1 MNIGKFNR
9 LTVLRFTSVGAYLG
23 DKEDNDVL
31 LPTKYIPNDLKEEDE
46 IDVFIYRDSEDRVV
60 ATNEKPLIELK
71 GFAYLKVKDVSMF
84 GAFADWGLEKDLLI
98 PFKEQNLKLEAGYYY
113 LTSLQLDEATD
124 RVYGSTKTNRYI
136 LPCEETF
143 EKDIEVDLLVCE
155 ETDLGNKVIVN
166 NKYSGLIYY
175 NDISR
180 PLRRG
185 DSEKGFVFNVREDGK
200 LDIRLDKEGML
211 KISESAEKLLSIL
224 TAKKRLDVHD
234 KSHPDDIRD
243 AVGMSKKTFK
253 SAVGTLYKRR
263 LITLDGAGIALVEK
277 S

>member
-1 MNIGKFNR
+1 MKIGQINH

-23 DKEDNDVL
+23 DEEDNDVL
-31 LPTKYIPNDLKEEDE
+31 LPTKYLTEGLKEEDE

-60 ATNEKPLIELK
+60 ATTETPLIEMK
-71 GFAYLKVKDVSMF
+71 GFAYLKVSDVSMF
-84 GAFADWGLEKDLLI
+84 GAFADWGLEKELLI
-98 PFKEQNLKLEAGYYY
+98 PFKEQNLKLEAGFYY
-113 LTSLQLDEATD
+113 LTSLQLDDATD

-136 LPCEETF
+136 LPCEEVF
-143 EKDIEVDLLVCE
+143 EKDQEVDLLICE

-180 PLRRG
+180 PIRRG
-185 DSEKGFVFNVREDGK
+185 DMEKGFVFNVREDGK
-200 LDIRLDKEGML
+200 MDIRLDKEGIL
-211 KISESAEKLLSIL
+211 KISESAEKLLGIL
-224 TAKKRLDVHD
+224 KTKKRLDIHD

-253 SAVGTLYKRR
+253 SAVGTLYKQR
-263 LITLDGAGIALVEK
+263 LITLESDGIVLVE
-277 S
+277 SN